1 MRKNTMSHSFKY
13 GFILLSLGM
22 LFSCSQKTTEI
33 ALVKLPKVK
42 DSQLIDVLDSLSKIK
57 FQNFYSKIST
67 KVQDSTQNV
76 SFKTSVRIKA
86 DSAINTLITFA
97 KIPVL
102 NALLTKDS
110 VTITDK
116 RSKCFVHES
125 LDYIKDNYSI
135 DFSFK
140 NVEELILG
148 LPIDYD
154 TNERYFQIN
163 DPFNY
168 TISSH
173 RKKDIKKNERN
184 NDREIITY
192 YTLTDDLLNLKSMR
206 IESPEDTAVIQ
217 LDYLTREL
225 IEGYY
230 VPSDVNLYLSTPK
243 KIINIGLEYRK
254 TRMNEEEPIYFVIPE
269 SYERCE

>member
-1 MRKNTMSHSFKY
+1 MSHNFKY
-13 GFILLSLGM
+13 GFIFLLIGTIL
-22 LFSCSQKTTEI
+22 SCSPKITEI
-33 ALVKLPKVK
+33 GLVKLPKVK
-42 DSQLIDVLDSLSKIK
+42 DNQLVQVLDSLATIK

-86 DSAINTLITFA
+86 DSAINALITFA

-116 RSKCFVHES
+116 RTKCFVNES

-154 TNERYFQIN
+154 TNDRYFQIN
-163 DPFNY
+163 DPYNY

-173 RKKDIKKNERN
+173 RKKDIKKNERKH
-184 NDREIITY
+184 DREIITY
-192 YTLTDDLLNLKSMR
+192 YTLTEDLTNLKSMR
-206 IESPEDTAVIQ
+206 IESPEDSAVIQ

-225 IEGYY
+225 VDGYF

>member
-1 MRKNTMSHSFKY
+1 MIQSFKY
-13 GFILLSLGM
+13 GFLFLSIGLLI
-22 LFSCSQKTTEI
+22 SCSKKTTDI
-33 ALVKLPKVK
+33 QLVKLPKVK
-42 DSQLIDVLDSLSKIK
+42 DSHLIHVLDSLAMVK
-57 FQNFYSKIST
+57 FENFYSKIST

-86 DSAINTLITFA
+86 DSAINALITFA

-116 RSKCFVHES
+116 REKCFINES
-125 LDYIKDNYSI
+125 LDYIKDNYTVE
-135 DFSFK
+135 FSYR

-154 TNERYFQIN
+154 TSDRYFQVN
-163 DPFNY
+163 DPFSY

-173 RKKDIKKNERN
+173 RKKDIKKNERKHE
-184 NDREIITY
+184 RELITY
-192 YTLTDDLLNLKSMR
+192 YTLSDDLTNLKSMR
-206 IESPEDTAVIQ
+206 IESPEDSAIIQ
-217 LDYLTREL
+217 VDYLTREL
-225 IEGYY
+225 IDGYL

-243 KIINIGLEYRK
+243 KVINIGLEYRK
-254 TRMNEEEPIYFVIPE
+254 TRMNENEPIYFVIPE
-269 SYERCE
+269 NYVRCE

>member
-1 MRKNTMSHSFKY
+1 
-13 GFILLSLGM
+13 M
-22 LFSCSQKTTEI
+22 LFSCSKTTTEI

-42 DSQLIDVLDSLSKIK
+42 DKDLIDLLDSLASVK
-57 FQNFYSKIST
+57 FQHFYSKIST
-67 KVQDSTQNV
+67 KLQDSTQNV
-76 SFKTSVRIKA
+76 SFKTSVRIKS
-86 DSAINTLITFA
+86 DSAINALITFA

-110 VTITDK
+110 VTMTDK
-116 RSKCFVHES
+116 RSKCYVKES
-125 LDYIKDNYSI
+125 LDYIQDNYSI
-135 DFSFK
+135 DFSYK

-148 LPIDYD
+148 LPINYD

-163 DPFNY
+163 DPYNY

-173 RKKDIKKNERN
+173 RKKDIKKNERRHG
-184 NDREIITY
+184 REIITY
-192 YTLTDDLLNLKSMR
+192 YTLSEDLKNLKSMR
-206 IESPEDTAVIQ
+206 IESPEDSAIIQ

-225 IEGYY
+225 IDGYL

-243 KIINIGLEYRK
+243 KIMNIGLEYRK
-254 TRMNEEEPIYFVIPE
+254 TRMNENEPIYFVIPE

>member
-1 MRKNTMSHSFKY
+1 MSHSFKFGY
-13 GFILLSLGM
+13 LFLVVGI
-22 LFSCSQKTTEI
+22 LFSCAKTTTEI

-42 DSQLIDVLDSLSKIK
+42 DHDLIHVLDSLASVK
-57 FQNFYSKIST
+57 FHHFYSKIST
-67 KVQDSTQNV
+67 KLQDSTQNV
-76 SFKTSVRIKA
+76 SFKTSVRIKS
-86 DSAINTLITFA
+86 DSAVNALITFA

-110 VTITDK
+110 VTMTDK
-116 RSKCFVHES
+116 RSKCYVKES
-125 LDYIKDNYSI
+125 LDYIQDNYTI
-135 DFSFK
+135 DFSYK

-163 DPFNY
+163 DPYNY

-173 RKKDIKKNERN
+173 RKKDIKKNERRH
-184 NDREIITY
+184 DREIITY
-192 YTLTDDLLNLKSMR
+192 YTLSEDLTNLKSVR
-206 IESPEDTAVIQ
+206 IESPEDSAIIQ

-225 IEGYY
+225 IDGYL

-243 KIINIGLEYRK
+243 KIMNIGLEYRK
-254 TRMNEEEPIYFVIPE
+254 TRMNENEPIYFVIPE

>member
-1 MRKNTMSHSFKY
+1 MIHSFKF
-13 GFILLSLGM
+13 GVVLFIIGM

-42 DSQLIDVLDSLSKIK
+42 DNQLIEVLDSLSKVK

-76 SFKTSVRIKA
+76 SFKTSVRIKS

-102 NALLTKDS
+102 NALLTIDS

-116 RSKCFVHES
+116 RSKCYVKES
-125 LDYIKDNYSI
+125 LDYIQDNYSI

-154 TNERYFQIN
+154 TNDRYFQIN
-163 DPFNY
+163 DPYNY

-173 RKKDIKKNERN
+173 RKRDIKKNERN
-184 NDREIITY
+184 HEREIITF
-192 YTLTDDLLNLKSMR
+192 YTLTEDLSNLKSMR
-206 IESPEDTAVIQ
+206 IESPADTAVIQ
-217 LDYLTREL
+217 VDYVTREL
-225 IEGYY
+225 VDGYF
-230 VPSDVNLYLSTPK
+230 VPSDVILYLSTPQ

>member
-1 MRKNTMSHSFKY
+1 MSHSFKY
-13 GFILLSLGM
+13 GFVFLFVGL
-22 LFSCSQKTTEI
+22 LFSCSQKTTET

-42 DSQLIDVLDSLSKIK
+42 DSQLIEVLDSLAKIK
-57 FQNFYSKIST
+57 FQHFYSKIST

-102 NALLTKDS
+102 NSLLTKDS
-110 VTITDK
+110 ITITDK
-116 RSKCFVHES
+116 RSKCFVNES

-135 DFSFK
+135 DFSYK
-140 NVEELILG
+140 NVEELLLG

-163 DPFNY
+163 DPYNY

-184 NDREIITY
+184 HEREIITF
-192 YTLTDDLLNLKSMR
+192 YTLTEDLTNVKSMR

-225 IEGYY
+225 VEGYY
-230 VPSDVNLYLSTPK
+230 VPSDVNLYLSTPQ

-254 TRMNEEEPIYFVIPE
+254 TRMNEDEPIYFVIPE

>member
-1 MRKNTMSHSFKY
+1 MNHNFKY
-13 GFILLSLGM
+13 GFILLILG
-22 LFSCSQKTTEI
+22 LFFSCAKTTTDV

-42 DSQLIDVLDSLSKIK
+42 DSQLIEVLDSLATVK
-57 FQNFYSKIST
+57 FQHFYSKIST
-67 KVQDSTQNV
+67 KVEDSTQNV

-97 KIPVL
+97 KIPVI
-102 NALLTKDS
+102 NSLLTKDS
-110 VTITDK
+110 ITITDK

-125 LDYIKDNYSI
+125 LDYIKENYAI
-135 DFSFK
+135 DFSYR

-163 DPFNY
+163 DPFHY

-184 NDREIITY
+184 HSREIITY
-192 YTLTDDLLNLKSMR
+192 YTLSEDLKSLKSMR

-225 IEGYY
+225 VDGYF
-230 VPSDVNLYLSTPK
+230 VPSDVNLYLSTPQ

-254 TRMNEEEPIYFVIPE
+254 TRMNEDEPIYFVIPE

>member
-1 MRKNTMSHSFKY
+1 MSHSFKY
-13 GFILLSLGM
+13 GFILLTIGM

-42 DSQLIDVLDSLSKIK
+42 DSQLIDILDSLSRIK

-184 NDREIITY
+184 DDREIITY
-192 YTLTDDLLNLKSMR
+192 YTLTDDLSNLKSMR

-225 IEGYY
+225 IEGYF
-230 VPSDVNLYLSTPK
+230 VPSDVNLYLSTPQ

>member
-1 MRKNTMSHSFKY
+1 MSHSFKFGY
-13 GFILLSLGM
+13 LFLVVGM
-22 LFSCSQKTTEI
+22 LFSCSKTTTEI

-42 DSQLIDVLDSLSKIK
+42 DKDLIDLLDSLASVK
-57 FQNFYSKIST
+57 FQHFYSKIST
-67 KVQDSTQNV
+67 KLQDSTQNV
-76 SFKTSVRIKA
+76 SFKTSVRIKS
-86 DSAINTLITFA
+86 DSAINALITFA

-110 VTITDK
+110 VTMTDK
-116 RSKCFVHES
+116 RSKCYVKES
-125 LDYIKDNYSI
+125 LDYIQDNYSI
-135 DFSFK
+135 DFSYK

-148 LPIDYD
+148 LPINYD

-163 DPFNY
+163 DPYNY

-173 RKKDIKKNERN
+173 RKKDIKKNERRHG
-184 NDREIITY
+184 REIITY
-192 YTLTDDLLNLKSMR
+192 YTLSEDLKNLKSMR
-206 IESPEDTAVIQ
+206 IESPEDSAIIQ

-225 IEGYY
+225 IDGYL

-243 KIINIGLEYRK
+243 KIMNIGLEYRK
-254 TRMNEEEPIYFVIPE
+254 TRMNENEPIYFVIPE

>member
-1 MRKNTMSHSFKY
+1 MIQSFKY
-13 GFILLSLGM
+13 GLFFLLIGF
-22 LFSCSQKTTEI
+22 LFSCSRHVTETQ
-33 ALVKLPKVK
+33 LEKLPKEK
-42 DSQLIDVLDSLSKIK
+42 DNQLNQILDSLATIK
-57 FQNFYSKIST
+57 FDHFYSKIST

-110 VTITDK
+110 ITITDK
-116 RSKCFVHES
+116 REKCFINES
-125 LDYIKDNYSI
+125 LDYIKDNYSVE
-135 DFSFK
+135 FSYK

-154 TNERYFQIN
+154 TNERYFQVN
-163 DPFNY
+163 DPYSY

-173 RKKDIKKNERN
+173 RKKDIKKNERKHE
-184 NDREIITY
+184 RELIKF
-192 YTLTDDLLNLKSMR
+192 YTLSDDLTNLKSMR
-206 IESPEDTAVIQ
+206 IESPEDSAVIQ
-217 LDYLTREL
+217 IDYLTREL
-225 IEGYY
+225 IDGYF

-243 KIINIGLEYRK
+243 KIINFGLEYRK
-254 TRMNEEEPIYFVIPE
+254 TRMNEAEQIYFVIPE

>member
-1 MRKNTMSHSFKY
+1 MNLNFKY
-13 GFILLSLGM
+13 CFILLSIGV
-22 LFSCSQKTTEI
+22 LFSCSHKTTEI

-42 DSQLIDVLDSLSKIK
+42 DSQLIEVLDSLAKVK

-116 RSKCFVHES
+116 RSKCFVNES
-125 LDYIKDNYSI
+125 FDYIKENYAI
-135 DFSFK
+135 DFSYK
-140 NVEELILG
+140 NVEDLILG
-148 LPIDYD
+148 LPVDYD

-184 NDREIITY
+184 HEREIITY
-192 YTLTDDLLNLKSMR
+192 YTLTDDLSNLKSLR

-225 IEGYY
+225 IDGYF
-230 VPSDVNLYLSTPK
+230 VPADVNLYLSTPK